1 MPNMSHQTYRMY
13 SPSLDAMMREVLH
26 TLGDI
31 DFAAEVEL
39 ENVEVSARDPKLN
52 EHLKSKIRAAHWERR
67 QPTWTCWKRC
77 GGNSTASPSLPK
89 GVNADRL
96 ACSTV
101 AQRLHSHRLGAQK
114 SRPGGSASAAS
125 SYGHPLFGTGMVA
138 SIIHHSNRNEEQ

>member
-39 ENVEVSARDPKLN
+39 EKVEVSARDPKLN

-67 QPTWTCWKRC
+67 QPYLDLLETLR
-77 GGNSTASPSLPK
+77 
-89 GVNADRL
+89 R
-96 ACSTV
+96 
-101 AQRLHSHRLGAQK
+101 QQHRQ
-114 SRPGGSASAAS
+114 SFAA
-125 SYGHPLFGTGMVA
+125 
-138 SIIHHSNRNEEQ
+138 